1 MAIDMI
7 RERADRDLKQR
18 GEPGVTDMEWEHVLG
33 REWMSNQGFLGLEGT
48 EEGLAEAADDVVTH
62 ILEWRSL
69 PPREIRAVRPAPPS
83 WWTAESEAR
92 LRRYEKV
99 RVSVLAT
106 FGLMDGDEPHFLKIG
121 EVAGFVSAI
130 RSAES
135 ATGDWLTLHVPTEL
149 TPLDDDN
156 GDHFLDSEAV
166 VVWRGS
172 SRADLRDG
180 GYLREPTI
188 AERAQ
193 EQRLSR
199 LVEVSESIASRIGC
213 RPAEAVAYLLCDYH
227 PRTPWVQASYSRE
240 HGGYLIVVRD
250 VRVRPEDVAQAYR
263 YRRDALGL
271 RTRAPQA
278 GPLAVVKH
286 VDAAMQRA
294 DFSWSRAY
302 ESFCEKYGERYKNLH
317 TFKNTYSRKSR
328 ELRGL

>member
-1 MAIDMI
+1 LSTDMI
-7 RERADRDLKQR
+7 RERADRVLKQR
-18 GEPGVTDMEWEHVLG
+18 GEPHVTDMEWDHVLG
-33 REWMSNQGFLGLEGT
+33 REWMSDHEFSALEGT
-48 EEGLAEAADDVVTH
+48 EQGLAEAADDVVTH
-62 ILEWRSL
+62 VLEWRSL
-69 PPREIRAVRPAPPS
+69 PPREISAVRPKPPS
-83 WWTAESEAR
+83 WWADESEAR

-106 FGLMDGDEPHFLKIG
+106 FGLMDGDEPHFLKID
-121 EVAGFVSAI
+121 EVAGFVNAI
-130 RSAES
+130 RTAES
-135 ATGDWLTLHVPTEL
+135 PTGDWLVLHVPTEL
-149 TPLDDDN
+149 TPLDDHN
-156 GDHFLDSEAV
+156 KDHFLDSEAV
-166 VVWRGS
+166 LVWRGR

-199 LVEVSESIASRIGC
+199 LAEVSESIASRIGC

-227 PRTPWVQASYSRE
+227 PRTPWIQASYSRE
-240 HGGYLIVVRD
+240 HDGYLIVVRD

-286 VDAAMQRA
+286 VDAARRRA
-294 DFSWSRAY
+294 DFSWPRAY